1 MVQPAPGV
9 IGMTEQTS
17 LSPRTLAAIRT
28 VDRAAVFIAQHW
40 LLLAALFLFLF
51 STLPILAPV
60 LALSGLG
67 GPAQI
72 IYTAYAFTCH
82 QLAYRSFFLSGQ
94 QFAYS
99 VGDLQ
104 SILHVSNP
112 ATDVLYWRGIE
123 GSTILGYKVAY
134 CERDVAIYSSMF
146 LASLAY
152 ALVRKR
158 LPRLNWRLY
167 VAVGIMPILVDGGTQ
182 LVMLRES
189 DAVLRVITGV
199 LFGVLSVWLIYPYVD
214 EAMRDTFEQS
224 SRQLARV
231 NERMASS
238 R

>member
-1 MVQPAPGV
+1 
-9 IGMTEQTS
+9 MTEQTA
-17 LSPRTLAAIRT
+17 LSPRTLAAIRA

-40 LLLAALFLFLF
+40 LLLAASFLFLF
-51 STLPILAPV
+51 STLPFVAPLLAV
-60 LALSGLG
+60 NGFE

-94 QFAYS
+94 QLAYS

-104 SILHVSNP
+104 SLLHVSNA
-112 ATDVLYWRGIE
+112 ATDVFYWRGIQ

-146 LASLAY
+146 LASLVY
-152 ALVRKR
+152 AVVRSR
-158 LPRLNWRLY
+158 LPRLNWRVY
-167 VAVGIMPILVDGGTQ
+167 VAFGIVPILVDGGTQ

-189 DAVLRVITGV
+189 DPFLRVITGV
-199 LFGVLSVWLIYPYVD
+199 LFGVLTVWLIYPYVD

-231 NERMASS
+231 NQRMAGS